1 MNPIDFSQLFPA
13 AKGWVDGLNHW
24 GPFATLDKIDG
35 PFSVSIFGAFHLV
48 GLALLGGSSLLL
60 NLRLLGTGVTDASIP
75 AMEKGIRP
83 WLITG
88 FLVVLITGLI
98 MGAVNAGKL
107 YSSPAFFVKMEA
119 MVAGLLI
126 TFGTSSSI
134 ARADGR
140 VTVTAA
146 FLGGVGF
153 LFYALSM
160 FGFALTIGLNPGT
173 FHILVAG
180 YAILTIISKR
190 LRWIGLGVL
199 GALCLGDALMYF
211 VVGFDNQDPIFMDIS
226 KYAMWA
232 AALALVGLLV
242 FECYTRKTEPA
253 SPFARLMAVCA
264 ILTWVT
270 AAAAGRW
277 IGLS

>member
-1 MNPIDFSQLFPA
+1 MKPIDFSQLFPE
-13 AKGWVDGLNHW
+13 AKGWIDGLNHW
-24 GPFATLDKIDG
+24 GPFAVLDKIDG

-48 GLALLGGSSLLL
+48 GLALLGGASLLL
-60 NLRLLGTGVTDASIP
+60 NLRVLGAGVTDASMP
-75 AMEKGIRP
+75 ATEKGIRP

-88 FLVVLITGLI
+88 FLVVFITGLI
-98 MGAVNAGKL
+98 MGGVNAGKL

-153 LFYALSM
+153 FLYALSM
-160 FGFALTIGLNPGT
+160 FGFALTVGLNPGT

-199 GALCLGDALMYF
+199 GLLCLGDALMYF

-226 KYAMWA
+226 RYAMWVV
-232 AALALVGLLV
+232 ALALVGLLV

>member
-1 MNPIDFSQLFPA
+1 MNPIDFSRLFPE
-13 AKGWVDGLNHW
+13 AKGWVDGLNQW
-24 GPFATLDKIDG
+24 GPFAALDKVDG

-48 GLALLGGSSLLL
+48 GLALLGGCSLLL
-60 NLRLLGTGVTDASIP
+60 NLRVLGAGVTDVPMP
-75 AMEKGIRP
+75 AMEKSIRP

-88 FLVVLITGLI
+88 FLVVFITGLI
-98 MGAVNAGKL
+98 MGTVNAGKL

-119 MVAGLLI
+119 MLAGLLL

-140 VTVTAA
+140 VSAAAA
-146 FLGGVGF
+146 FWGGVGF
-153 LFYALSM
+153 TFYALSM
-160 FGFALTIGLNPGT
+160 LGFATTIGLNPGT

-180 YAILTIISKR
+180 FAILTIISKR
-190 LRWIGLGVL
+190 LRLIGLGIL
-199 GALCLGDALMYF
+199 GLLCVADALMYF
-211 VVGFDNQDPIFMDIS
+211 VVGFDNQDMIFMSIS
-226 KYAMWA
+226 KYATWVV
-232 AALALVGLLV
+232 ALALVGLLV
-242 FECYTRKTEPA
+242 FECYTRKSEPA